1 MLDIRELL
9 NLKEAYAE
17 VYASQELTEEQVWE
31 EVETW
36 VNSLLE
42 EGYDLSDYTWEEMYE
57 SYLEE
62 APMTAFQAA
71 GGNAKLAQSNKGLSP
86 RSGLRATAQSIE
98 KQGQDNL
105 FRAGGGNAAIAKG
118 PTTSRNVRGG
128 GSVRVPTTTRQD
140 VINRGT
146 VAAAKPATPTKPATP
161 AAARPAASTPARP
174 AATSPAASRP
184 AAAAPRP
191 TATAAAP
198 KPAAAPAAK
207 PAGSAMDQFAKANP
221 KLAAAS
227 AERARTRG
235 TSATTNPLMKDMKS
249 RLPAPKTPSPTTAKT
264 GFDLAKK
271 GVNLAAGFDMF
282 DVVKG
287 YLIGEGYADT
297 EESALAIMINMSEE
311 WRQNIME
318 ISQKTATRAY
328 AQSATG
334 EVEGADDESDIKR
347 TDRLRGHIER
357 KFGKKAGEDA
367 DRHADSSTFGRKD
380 PRTGKSQPRPQS
392 RFQNPNKYRTTKDG
406 KMHGQDQN
414 KLKAKLE
421 RSRAQKESFNVFV
434 NSMIAEGVSMERYT
448 WEEIQNVFDDL
459 FEAQVA
465 NRDPDEYER
474 KAKQGQSR
482 EQQLKSKVMGRMD
495 QMDPEKR
502 KKMLAQMRAV
512 GLDV

>member
-17 VYASQELTEEQVWE
+17 VYASQELTEDQVWE
-31 EVETW
+31 EVEIW
-36 VNSLLE
+36 VNALIE

-57 SYLEE
+57 SYLNEMGQR
-62 APMTAFQAA
+62 MTTGQ
-71 GGNAKLAQSNKGLSP
+71 
-86 RSGLRATAQSIE
+86 ATAPKSPSIVQS
-98 KQGQDNL
+98 KPQV
-105 FRAGGGNAAIAKG
+105 AGGGMG
-118 PTTSRNVRGG
+118 GRRGG
-128 GSVRVPTTTRQD
+128 GSSPGSVRP
-140 VINRGT
+140 
-146 VAAAKPATPTKPATP
+146 AAATPAKPAAPTPAIPKVKYPVAGTPPTKTNTPTATK
-161 AAARPAASTPARP
+161 T

-297 EESALAIMINMSEE
+297 EEAALAIMTNMSEE
-311 WRQNIME
+311 W
-318 ISQKTATRAY
+318 K
-328 AQSATG
+328 QSI
-334 EVEGADDESDIKR
+334 IKS
-347 TDRLRGHIER
+347 I
-357 KFGKKAGEDA
+357 
-367 DRHADSSTFGRKD
+367 
-380 PRTGKSQPRPQS
+380 
-392 RFQNPNKYRTTKDG
+392 
-406 KMHGQDQN
+406 
-414 KLKAKLE
+414 
-421 RSRAQKESFNVFV
+421 
-434 NSMIAEGVSMERYT
+434 
-448 WEEIQNVFDDL
+448 
-459 FEAQVA
+459 
-465 NRDPDEYER
+465 
-474 KAKQGQSR
+474 
-482 EQQLKSKVMGRMD
+482 
-495 QMDPEKR
+495 
-502 KKMLAQMRAV
+502 
-512 GLDV
+512 

>member
-1 MLDIRELL
+1 MLDIRDLL

-36 VNSLLE
+36 VNSLIE

-71 GGNAKLAQSNKGLSP
+71 GGNAKLAQLNKGLSP

-105 FRAGGGNAAIAKG
+105 YKAGGGDAAIAKG
-118 PTTSRNVRGG
+118 PTRSQNLRGG
-128 GSVRVPTTTRQD
+128 GSRQVPTRTRQD

-184 AAAAPRP
+184 AAGAAARP
-191 TATAAAP
+191 TATAAP
-198 KPAAAPAAK
+198 KPAAAAPAAK

-221 KLAAAS
+221 KLAASA
-227 AERARTRG
+227 AERDRTRG

-297 EESALAIMINMSEE
+297 EEAALAIMINMSEE
-311 WRQNIME
+311 W
-318 ISQKTATRAY
+318 K
-328 AQSATG
+328 QSI
-334 EVEGADDESDIKR
+334 IKS
-347 TDRLRGHIER
+347 I
-357 KFGKKAGEDA
+357 
-367 DRHADSSTFGRKD
+367 
-380 PRTGKSQPRPQS
+380 
-392 RFQNPNKYRTTKDG
+392 
-406 KMHGQDQN
+406 
-414 KLKAKLE
+414 
-421 RSRAQKESFNVFV
+421 
-434 NSMIAEGVSMERYT
+434 
-448 WEEIQNVFDDL
+448 
-459 FEAQVA
+459 
-465 NRDPDEYER
+465 
-474 KAKQGQSR
+474 
-482 EQQLKSKVMGRMD
+482 
-495 QMDPEKR
+495 
-502 KKMLAQMRAV
+502 
-512 GLDV
+512 

>member
-62 APMTAFQAA
+62 QGRRGSAAIRNQNVYTLPTSSAGTRRGAAA
-71 GGNAKLAQSNKGLSP
+71 GTRTPAAKPGSSSPIPRMANLGAGYKSAELQQSAKASASQVGTTRTGAGGVSV
-86 RSGLRATAQSIE
+86 
-98 KQGQDNL
+98 
-105 FRAGGGNAAIAKG
+105 GGGNAGASVQPAPK
-118 PTTSRNVRGG
+118 PTATAAPK
-128 GSVRVPTTTRQD
+128 PT
-140 VINRGT
+140 
-146 VAAAKPATPTKPATP
+146 AT
-161 AAARPAASTPARP
+161 
-174 AATSPAASRP
+174 
-184 AAAAPRP
+184 AAPRP

-221 KLAAAS
+221 KLAASA
-227 AERARTRG
+227 AERDRTRG

-297 EESALAIMINMSEE
+297 EEAALAIMINMSEE
-311 WRQNIME
+311 W
-318 ISQKTATRAY
+318 K
-328 AQSATG
+328 QSI
-334 EVEGADDESDIKR
+334 IKS
-347 TDRLRGHIER
+347 I
-357 KFGKKAGEDA
+357 
-367 DRHADSSTFGRKD
+367 
-380 PRTGKSQPRPQS
+380 
-392 RFQNPNKYRTTKDG
+392 
-406 KMHGQDQN
+406 
-414 KLKAKLE
+414 
-421 RSRAQKESFNVFV
+421 
-434 NSMIAEGVSMERYT
+434 
-448 WEEIQNVFDDL
+448 
-459 FEAQVA
+459 
-465 NRDPDEYER
+465 
-474 KAKQGQSR
+474 
-482 EQQLKSKVMGRMD
+482 
-495 QMDPEKR
+495 
-502 KKMLAQMRAV
+502 
-512 GLDV
+512 